1 MFSVTG
7 VTSPAVFTLPQY
19 SLADR
24 HYLRF
29 LLDNEYMDRRN
40 ITCLLSFIINV
51 TKQNLLCHHARFR
64 EKRVQHGHSRQAQIS
79 VQVKQLPGQS
89 NTGKLSRGDG
99 QARKARVNTGGDRY
113 RRKGRSWEFLKG
125 GKQEK

>member
-1 MFSVTG
+1 MTG
-7 VTSPAVFTLPQY
+7 VPSPVVFTLPQY

-51 TKQNLLCHHARFR
+51 TKQNLFATM
-64 EKRVQHGHSRQAQIS
+64 RVSGRN
-79 VQVKQLPGQS
+79 V
-89 NTGKLSRGDG
+89 
-99 QARKARVNTGGDRY
+99 Y
-113 RRKGRSWEFLKG
+113 RTPIQDKPKFLFK
-125 GKQEK
+125 